1 MLFMKQPYKNVL
13 IDRLHVTSM
22 YISGKSLNK
31 LGASLIKLCNLHIC
45 RPYYN
50 RCDYCNV
57 KYDVI
62 GHLEDSLDDIMY
74 IGTKQNLTTF
84 LPELTKTNRK
94 SKSKGE
100 MSSLDRIEHYMSQ
113 LTTQQR
119 RTLYKLYELDFE
131 LFGYDPGD
139 ALCKNEACI

>member
-1 MLFMKQPYKNVL
+1 MKQPYKNVL
-13 IDRLHVTSM
+13 IDRLHVQSI
-22 YISGKSLNK
+22 YISGKSLNE
-31 LGASLIKLCNLHIC
+31 LCASLIRLCNLHIC
-45 RPYYN
+45 RPYYD
-50 RCDYCNV
+50 RCDYCNI

-84 LPELTKTNRK
+84 LPELTKTNHK
-94 SKSKGE
+94 SKNKGE
-100 MSSLDRIEHYMSQ
+100 KSSLERIEHYMSQ

-119 RTLYKLYELDFE
+119 RTLYKLYKLDFE